1 MAVDIELNG
10 SPLLEGALP
19 KVARPADFVLRG
31 AAAIFRLG
39 IADSILGT
47 RCGLEEGAGP
57 FGVLGNGGP
66 VFGSEQIIAAIGDPG
81 GWRTRPTFRRP
92 AYDSSAMRKLRLR
105 LAELHHLQ
113 KLTRLCSGAAAGC
126 WPQALVVCCSKLRQ
140 KGVALPMG
148 SIGTLRSAA
157 LSHLKL
163 VKAEI
168 SQLGSEMRR
177 ARHHRWKENLP
188 SL

>member
-1 MAVDIELNG
+1 MDLRRVLDPSVFWAMEDL
-10 SPLLEGALP
+10 SSALS
-19 KVARPADFVLRG
+19 KSLQQLVTLD
-31 AAAIFRLG
+31 
-39 IADSILGT
+39 
-47 RCGLEEGAGP
+47 
-57 FGVLGNGGP
+57 
-66 VFGSEQIIAAIGDPG
+66 G